1 MVRSVWDFTCTQDCG
16 NLGDL
21 FFFGYYQDGP
31 NMFIQDNKTSFFL
44 GLSQSMHFFGLPIYF
59 SNIII
64 KSKKVK
70 IVVWKTEMTRA
81 SGKAKA

>member
-1 MVRSVWDFTCTQDCG
+1 MAQ
-16 NLGDL
+16 
-21 FFFGYYQDGP
+21 

-70 IVVWKTEMTRA
+70 IVV
-81 SGKAKA
+81 